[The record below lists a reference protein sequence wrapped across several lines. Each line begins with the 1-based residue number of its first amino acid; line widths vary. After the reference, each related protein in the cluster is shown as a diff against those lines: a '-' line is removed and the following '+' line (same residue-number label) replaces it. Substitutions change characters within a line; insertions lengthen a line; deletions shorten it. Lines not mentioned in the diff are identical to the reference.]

1 MFKSK
6 KKKKKQPCLLSARVP
21 ATHAES
27 IRKVTAEKENRDNIC
42 HLSWSSAAN
51 PGKIKTTLAGI
62 SYLGEGEKPN
72 NFPCCCLEQRLL
84 ADAPAVIPLHIWA
97 SVAECDSGRQGE
109 GKTRLRSSCSRMT
122 GCRLDTRL
130 ADGISKSFHEP
141 SGMRTMITNRT
152 YNKARR
158 AASQGGWGERAGGK
172 KKGRKESQE
181 APTPWLFPGTGH
193 RIISTF
199 HPEPFHSLEQLL
211 RACVCTGQHH
221 HSLCEPPLELSA
233 DKLQA

>member
-1 MFKSK
+1 MLKSK
-6 KKKKKQPCLLSARVP
+6 NRSCACYQHDCPQH
-21 ATHAES
+21 T
-27 IRKVTAEKENRDNIC
+27 RKALGKSSRKRKTLHHRDNIC

-84 ADAPAVIPLHIWA
+84 ADAPAVILLHIWA
-97 SVAECDSGRQGE
+97 SVTECNSGRQGE
-109 GKTRLRSSCSRMT
+109 GKARLHFSCSRMT

-141 SGMRTMITNRT
+141 SGMCTMITNHT

-158 AASQGGWGERAGGK
+158 AASQGRWGERAGGK
-172 KKGRKESQE
+172 KRGKKRKPRGTNSMTF
-181 APTPWLFPGTGH
+181 PRHRTP

-199 HPEPFHSLEQLL
+199 HPEPFHSPEQLL
-211 RACVCTGQHH
+211 HGCAACVCTGQHH
-221 HSLCEPPLELSA
+221 HSL
-233 DKLQA
+233 QATIGALCW